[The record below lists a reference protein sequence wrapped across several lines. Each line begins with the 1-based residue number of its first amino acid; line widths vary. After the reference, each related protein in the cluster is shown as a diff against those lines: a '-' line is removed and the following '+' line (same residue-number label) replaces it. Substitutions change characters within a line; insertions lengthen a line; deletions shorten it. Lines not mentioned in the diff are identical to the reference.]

1 MYAIVEI
8 AGQQFKVAKDQK
20 VYVHRLQ
27 GKEGSSVS
35 FDKVY
40 LLDNGKQVTL
50 GAPAI
55 TGASVEAKVVKHL
68 KGDKVIVFK
77 KKRRKGYRVKN
88 GHRQALTEILIESI
102 SAKGSAK
109 KAAPK
114 KEAAP
119 KAKAPKAAPK
129 KETAPKAPAKKAP
142 AKKAAAPKTEDLS
155 SKTVAELKNLAKAKG
170 IAGISAMKKADLIAA
185 INA

>member
-27 GKEGSSVS
+27 GEAGSSVS

-40 LLDNGKQVTL
+40 LLDDGTQVTL

-88 GHRQALTEILIESI
+88 GHRQSLTEILIQSI
-102 SAKGSAK
+102 SAKGGAK

-119 KAKAPKAAPK
+119 KAKAA
-129 KETAPKAPAKKAP
+129 EAP
-142 AKKAAAPKTEDLS
+142 AKKAAPKKAAAPKKVAPKVEDLS
-155 SKTVAELKNLAKAKG
+155 GKTVAELKDLAKAKG
-170 IAGISAMKKADLIAA
+170 ITGISAMKKADLIAA
-185 INA
+185 LNV